1 MLWFLGALCAG
12 LFLCL
17 FIALYVI
24 WSGQNRPGLVSDS
37 VVETE
42 ISGALEAALA
52 EIEDAKNAA
61 LDEIR
66 HTLAQAPAAAAA
78 DNRVGAASA
87 LISGSSREARVNRVL
102 ELAQKGQTIP
112 EISSAAGIAAD
123 EVRLILSLHQAAA
136 K

>member
-1 MLWFLGALCAG
+1 MGMLWFLGALCAG

-87 LISGSSREARVNRVL
+87 LISGSSREARVIVYWNWPKR
-102 ELAQKGQTIP
+102 G
-112 EISSAAGIAAD
+112 
-123 EVRLILSLHQAAA
+123 RLFLRFPARPVSQRMKFA
-136 K
+136 